1 MDGPPGS
8 IFVLTMQAVAG
19 PRNSEPDG
27 RRYTILAFAWGE
39 DEAAASRTAFAGLDA
54 LGWDDGQ
61 ALRCGEVTDEA
72 AVPPDMQGAMARAR
86 EDGCALIVYDE
97 S

>member
-1 MDGPPGS
+1 MDSPPQS
-8 IFVLTMQAVAG
+8 IFVLTMRAVAG

-27 RRYTILAFAWGE
+27 RRYTILAFTRGA
-39 DEAAASRTAFAGLDA
+39 DEALATKAAFAGLEA
-54 LGWDDGQ
+54 LGWDEGE

-86 EDGCALIVYDE
+86 QNGCALIIYDE
-97 S
+97 P